1 MSKKSDSSNVKRR
14 RIAAISETLS
24 RVKAPKRSNCPVK
37 SNLGTATTSFGTAGI
52 PNCHPPSTMVGGFPG
67 VKLGLMLNACWI
79 AIAKAVAEAI
89 PIRIAPLT
97 LRTISA
103 MIRSVPTTKTTVGQ
117 PTRLPLTPRPTGTGP
132 AAVRRTK
139 PASTSPMS
147 AMKRPI
153 PTEIAI
159 LICAGTAL
167 NTATRNP
174 VSTSTRIIRPSST
187 TRPIAAAH
195 VICEAIPT
203 ATKVLSPKPVASA
216 SG

>member
-1 MSKKSDSSNVKRR
+1 MSKKSESSNVKRR
-14 RIAAISETLS
+14 RIAATSETLS
-24 RVKAPKRSNCPVK
+24 RVNAPNRSNCPVK
-37 SNLGTATTSFGTAGI
+37 SNFGTATISVGTAGI
-52 PNCHPPSTMVGGFPG
+52 PSCHPPSTMVGGFPG

-79 AIAKAVAEAI
+79 PIAKAVAEAI

-103 MIRSVPTTKTTVGQ
+103 MMRSVPKTNTTVGQ
-117 PTRLPLTPRPTGTGP
+117 PTRLPFTPRPTGTGP

-139 PASTSPMS
+139 PASTNPIR
-147 AMKRPI
+147 AMNRPI

-174 VSTSTRIIRPSST
+174 VSTSTKMIRPSRT

-195 VICEAIPT
+195 VICDAIPT
-203 ATKVLSPKPVASA
+203 ATNVLSPRPVANA
-216 SG
+216 RG

>member
-1 MSKKSDSSNVKRR
+1 MKRR

-24 RVKAPKRSNCPVK
+24 TLNAPNRSNCPVK
-37 SNLGTATTSFGTAGI
+37 SNSGTATTSFGTAGI
-52 PNCHPPSTMVGGFPG
+52 PSCQPPSTMVGGFPG

-79 AIAKAVAEAI
+79 PIAKAVAEAI

-103 MIRSVPTTKTTVGQ
+103 IIRRVPKTNTTVGQ
-117 PTRLPLTPRPTGTGP
+117 PTRFPFTPRPTGTGP
-132 AAVRRTK
+132 LAVRRTK
-139 PASTSPMS
+139 PASTRPIR

-159 LICAGTAL
+159 LICGGTAL
-167 NTATRNP
+167 NTATRKP
-174 VSTSTRIIRPSST
+174 VSTNTKMIKPSRT

-195 VICEAIPT
+195 DIFDAIPT
-203 ATKVLSPKPVASA
+203 ATKVLRPRPVARA
-216 SG
+216 NG